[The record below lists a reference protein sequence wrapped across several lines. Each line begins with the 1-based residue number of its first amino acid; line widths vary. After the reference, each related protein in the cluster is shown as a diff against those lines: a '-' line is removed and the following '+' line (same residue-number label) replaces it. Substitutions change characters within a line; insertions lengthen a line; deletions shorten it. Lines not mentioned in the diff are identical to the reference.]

1 MVRYAFALRG
11 QAKDQGHEIRIK
23 EQPVEIIK
31 AKEQL
36 SEHYLCDINA
46 NGEVPVLVPLDSGKP
61 IPESVDITK
70 HLAESYPSMIP
81 DSCGSEIKQLIY
93 ELHGISFFAFTF
105 AGKPQGIQATKARL
119 EGLQKEPISDQY
131 RAAIDIKLQ
140 RLKEKKFAV
149 LTPQA
154 SRKNEEYAAQLMTR
168 LESLLNASQ
177 TPWLFG
183 LERPSALDAHLLV
196 FIARM
201 QDIGR
206 GDMIPEALKKY
217 GEKAMNGPEWHEV
230 MQGRH
235 TSPL

>member
-1 MVRYAFALRG
+1 M
-11 QAKDQGHEIRIK
+11 
-23 EQPVEIIK
+23 
-31 AKEQL
+31 
-36 SEHYLCDINA
+36 
-46 NGEVPVLVPLDSGKP
+46 LVPLGSGKP

-70 HLAESYPSMIP
+70 YLAGSYPSMIP
-81 DSCGSEIKQLIY
+81 DSYGSEIGQLMDD
-93 ELHGISFFAFTF
+93 LHGISFYAFTF
-105 AGKPQGIQATKARL
+105 AGKPQSTQATKARL
-119 EGLQKEPISDQY
+119 EGLLREPISNRY

-140 RLKEKKFAV
+140 RSVRITAKQCLGGISSADFCCRLEEKKIAT

-154 SRKNEEYAAQLMTR
+154 SKKNEEYAAQLMTR

-183 LERPSALDAHLLV
+183 LESPSALDAHLVV

-206 GDMIPEALKKY
+206 GDVIPSALQNY
-217 GEKAMNGPEWHEV
+217 GERAMNGPEWHEV

-235 TSPL
+235 TSPF